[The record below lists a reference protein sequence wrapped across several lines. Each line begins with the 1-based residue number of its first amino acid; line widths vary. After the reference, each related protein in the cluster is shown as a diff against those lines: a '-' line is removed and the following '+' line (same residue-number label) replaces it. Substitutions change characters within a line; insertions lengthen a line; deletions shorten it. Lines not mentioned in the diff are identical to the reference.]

1 MPFLLLFSPQQFYL
15 LFVVLLGFIAWAITR
30 TIEALIDHY
39 LVPVIEKSES
49 DLDDQLLPILRK
61 ALKVTVWI
69 MAIIIGFNNAGY
81 DVGAIVAGLGIGGLA
96 FALAAQDSVKIFLV
110 VLRFLLINLLLFE
123 IELRFQDLMVRLK
136 KLELEVQE

>member
-81 DVGAIVAGLGIGGLA
+81 DVGAIVPGLGIAGLA